1 MRRKRLKAEVGAGPA
16 CEKKKNPDDLES
28 ADAPVWKSV
37 GAWSRRGCHSPLAVP
52 DHSLGPVGFY
62 RLNCALRTNTFG
74 FAVRV

>member
-1 MRRKRLKAEVGAGPA
+1 
-16 CEKKKNPDDLES
+16 
-28 ADAPVWKSV
+28 VWKSV

-62 RLNCALRTNTFG
+62 RLNCALRTNTFD